1 MSSSDK
7 PLAAR
12 RRLGPLT
19 LVAIVVLAV
28 LIAWAA
34 LQLWL
39 HLLGIAAS
47 PLSWLLSLLGA
58 IAGAV
63 TARGG

>member
-1 MSSSDK
+1 MSSADK
-7 PLAAR
+7 TTPAR
-12 RRLGPLT
+12 RFGPLT
-19 LVAIVVLAV
+19 LIAIVALAV
-28 LIAWAA
+28 FVLWA
-34 LQLWL
+34 LSEVWL

-58 IAGAV
+58 IASAV